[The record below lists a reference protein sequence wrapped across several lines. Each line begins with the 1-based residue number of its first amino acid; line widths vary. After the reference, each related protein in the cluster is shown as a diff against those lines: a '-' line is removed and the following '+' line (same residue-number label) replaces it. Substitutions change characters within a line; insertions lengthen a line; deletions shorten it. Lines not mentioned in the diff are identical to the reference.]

1 MQKELPSCIQRPRKK
16 TENEKKTEFKGKFCL
31 ECFPKP
37 ESSDTLGYWNNYDEP
52 SYNQYF
58 CTNKCARS
66 FSSHAFNPSK
76 EWADHVTERGESV
89 I

>member
-1 MQKELPSCIQRPRKK
+1 MQKELIKRSQALKEASRY
-16 TENEKKTEFKGKFCL
+16 CL
-31 ECFPKP
+31 EC
-37 ESSDTLGYWNNYDEP
+37 SSLLVG
-52 SYNQYF
+52 SYAGGFDAPDYNDHF